1 MVDSFSNTYPAGAP
15 VSELPSENL
24 LSDRFRGY
32 YPVVIDVETAGF
44 NANTDALLEIAAVT
58 LRMDGDG
65 WLVPDECIFF
75 NVEPFEGANLEQAAL
90 DFTGIDPHNPLRGAI
105 DEGEALKEIFKMVRS
120 GLKKAGCKRAIL
132 VGHNATFD
140 HNFMMAAAT
149 RAKNK
154 RNPFHPFSTFDTS
167 ALAALVYGQTVLKK
181 ACEAA
186 EIEFSDREA
195 HNAEYD
201 TRKTADLFCKM
212 INQWKSLG
220 GWPPAPKEPTD
231 TTDDAAEEIDS

>member
-1 MVDSFSNTYPAGAP
+1 VTDIAP
-15 VSELPSENL
+15 YNL
-24 LSDRFRGY
+24 LSERFRGY

-44 NANTDALLEIAAVT
+44 NSRTDALLEIAAVT
-58 LRMDGDG
+58 LKMDENG
-65 WLVPDECIFF
+65 WISPDECQFYNIT
-75 NVEPFEGANLEQAAL
+75 PFEGANLEKSAL
-90 DFTGIDPHNPLRGAI
+90 EFTGIDPFNPLREDI
-105 DEGEALKEIFKMVRS
+105 DEGEALKEIFKMIRT
-120 GLKKAGCKRAIL
+120 GMKAAGCKRAIL

-140 HNFMMAAAT
+140 HNFVMAAVE

-181 ACEAA
+181 ACDAA
-186 EIEFSDREA
+186 EIEFSSKEA

-212 INQWKSLG
+212 VNQWKTLG
-220 GWPPAPKEPTD
+220 GWPIITADED
-231 TTDDAAEEIDS
+231 ENTDDEISLDNNGE